1 MNASTF
7 SVLKLHSKEVAGFPN
22 VINSLFVYISQF
34 HEVYKPHRLQ
44 RPCPKFNH
52 NITVMQKFKVEY
64 TGRGTWRE
72 KDIFPPYVWENI
84 YNNRTNYG

>member
-34 HEVYKPHRLQ
+34 HEVCKTSRLQ
-44 RPCPKFNH
+44 RPYPKFNH
-52 NITVMQKFKVEY
+52 SIMIMQKLKVEY

-72 KDIFPPYVWENI
+72 KDIFPSYVWENI
-84 YNNRTNYG
+84 YNNSTNYG